1 MKQIDI
7 DKLLE
12 DTSSAV
18 GETCFVDQE
27 RVDIDQLLEQT
38 TDL

>member
-12 DTSSAV
+12 DTGNAV
-18 GETCFVDQE
+18 GETCFLNRE